1 MLKTLSHRVIQP
13 LVLPAALLLLA
24 WFLLPYQTRLP
35 ASLSGIMSYA
45 PYWLLAIVLT
55 IGIFYNRG
63 KVVLSAMLLGIG
75 LYLFNWYTG
84 QETQD
89 LPGQTLIQLGLTC
102 FLPINLAL
110 LSIYAERGVFTLHML
125 YRSALVAGQL
135 AMFIAIFAFPAVPL
149 AGAFQQYVLA
159 PIGEPLFVFP
169 ASAPTLVAYFNPI
182 FLIDVLVTIG
192 FLVVVLSAY
201 RFNSATSFGI
211 LGIYVAYLVG
221 IHIDSPTNLLS
232 ANVMAACLL
241 LCIALLRDSYNMA
254 YRDELTRLPQ
264 RRAMN
269 EHMMSLGSS
278 YTLAMADVD
287 HFKKFN
293 DTHGHDVGDQVLQM
307 VASQIGKVQG
317 GGKAYRYGGEEFA
330 IIFPHGNIDKACY
343 HLDDVR
349 KCIQDYEMVIRD
361 KKRPEDPGKRRN
373 KLRERGSYR
382 KADKKVSVTISIGAA
397 KRKERGE
404 SPEDVLRQ
412 ADQVLYKAKKA
423 GRNKV
428 MS

>member
-1 MLKTLSHRVIQP
+1 MLNTFSQRVIQP
-13 LVLPAALLLLA
+13 LVLPAALLFLA

-35 ASLSGIMSYA
+35 VSLSGIMSYA
-45 PYWLLAIVLT
+45 PYWSLSIAVT

-63 KVVLSAMLLGIG
+63 KVVLSTILLGIG

-84 QETQD
+84 EEKLEPTRQA
-89 LPGQTLIQLGLTC
+89 LIQLGLQG

-110 LSIYAERGVFTLHML
+110 LGIYAERGVFTFHML
-125 YRSALVAGQL
+125 YRSALIAGQL
-135 AMFIAIFAFPAVPL
+135 AMLVAIFAFPTVPFAV
-149 AGAFQQYVLA
+149 AFEQYILA
-159 PIGEPLFVFP
+159 PVIEPLFVFP
-169 ASAPTLVAYFNPI
+169 ESVPTLVAYFNPI
-182 FLIDVLVTIG
+182 FLVDVLAVLG
-192 FLVVVLSAY
+192 FLVVALSAFW
-201 RFNSATSFGI
+201 FNSATSFGL
-211 LGIYVAYLVG
+211 LGVYIAYLLG
-221 IHIDSPTNLLS
+221 IHIDYPPNLLS
-232 ANVMAACLL
+232 ANVMAASLL

-254 YRDELTRLPQ
+254 YRDELTSLPQ

-269 EHMMSLGSS
+269 EHMMALGAN

-307 VASQIGKVQG
+307 VASQIGKIKG
-317 GGKAYRYGGEEFA
+317 GGRAYRYGGEEFA
-330 IIFPHGNIDKACY
+330 IIFPNGNLDEACY

-349 KCIQDYEMVIRD
+349 KSIQDYEMVIRA
-361 KKRPEDPGKRRN
+361 KQRPEDPGKQRN
-373 KLRERGSYR
+373 KLRKRGSYR
-382 KADKKVSVTISIGAA
+382 NASKKVSVTISIGAA
-397 KRKERGE
+397 NRIERGE
-404 SPEDVLRQ
+404 SPEDVLKR